1 MTWDPTRDLIA
12 CPNYRPKFAGWVRL
26 IPSKNWVG
34 LQVDVNSTW
43 PDPIS
48 ILRKNNKWLC
58 LNIRF
63 RRSHVF
69 SFPLKKEFWVEFHH
83 FHFIFIFI
91 FWKISL
97 SLSLSQI
104 FYSTICMKR
113 FRYNMNYA
121 LMHNSCVFHFL
132 LVLTLLVGFL
142 NLCAYLLRKDGFK
155 VSAFYSFF
163 GFFFFF
169 FWILLLSLFFF
180 FLRVSTCIVCF

>member
-1 MTWDPTRDLIA
+1 M
-12 CPNYRPKFAGWVRL
+12 CSVF
-26 IPSKNWVG
+26 PSKKNFG
-34 LQVDVNSTW
+34 LNFTTSTLFLFLFFEK
-43 PDPIS
+43 S
-48 ILRKNNKWLC
+48 
-58 LNIRF
+58 
-63 RRSHVF
+63 V
-69 SFPLKKEFWVEFHH
+69 
-83 FHFIFIFI
+83 
-91 FWKISL
+91 

-169 FWILLLSLFFF
+169 LDSPSITFFF